1 MQSAS
6 DATRIAGFSDAFT
19 EAGIG
24 GEVTQVAA
32 RRLPM
37 WWGLMRF
44 RRLLLKLHVRA
55 LRLKY

>member
-6 DATRIAGFSDAFT
+6 DATRVGAFSEAFT

-32 RRLPM
+32 RQLPM
-37 WWGLMRF
+37 WWVRMRL